1 MHSSSSIAEQLD
13 GWILQHIIVR
23 NSTYCL
29 LHCRHQILYYFFFVL
44 CEASHHV
51 SVTFWLVLLTHS
63 CCQLWIVSF
72 RTGNAFIISFTFS
85 FNSDLCREQKFF
97 NFVKG
102 FYYMMENLIQSQM
115 KDTFNQDIFKTIDKI
130 RNKHKY
136 KANVETIFGQIFK
149 ATGNEN
155 M

>member
-1 MHSSSSIAEQLD
+1 
-13 GWILQHIIVR
+13 
-23 NSTYCL
+23 
-29 LHCRHQILYYFFFVL
+29 
-44 CEASHHV
+44 
-51 SVTFWLVLLTHS
+51 
-63 CCQLWIVSF
+63 
-72 RTGNAFIISFTFS
+72 
-85 FNSDLCREQKFF
+85 
-97 NFVKG
+97 
-102 FYYMMENLIQSQM
+102 MMENLIQSQM